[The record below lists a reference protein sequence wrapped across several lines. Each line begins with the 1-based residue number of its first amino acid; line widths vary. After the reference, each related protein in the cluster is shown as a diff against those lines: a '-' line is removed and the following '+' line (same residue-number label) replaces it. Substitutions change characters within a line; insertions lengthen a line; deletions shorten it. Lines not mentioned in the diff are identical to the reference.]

1 MKRGEYILF
10 ISSNFL
16 YFFTFWMVIAYLPL
30 LFHAYGFTDTQ
41 IGFVIGL
48 NSLSSII
55 LVFPLGIFSD
65 YSSPKKIVVFGAI
78 CYSAYFLLLTVV
90 KDFYF
95 ICAVV
100 FLGGLGAAS
109 ISIILI
115 SLYLKLIGENDRGK
129 KVSVMHLGCYLGF
142 GAGPLAGGY
151 LYEIVGPVT
160 MFNYAFVLSVVL
172 LLLTFFLRDYPPV
185 VFSFKD
191 YKKDMKDPKALFLIA
206 AVFMLGTHFGV
217 EQSSF
222 SLFMKN
228 NIGLHNTEIGLV
240 FFALGLWMGVL
251 VPFAGKILDRKPG
264 AFLFFALGLFV
275 SSIFQVLTAYTTTF
289 TNLLFIR
296 LIHTFGDML
305 AILEMDVLTSLFF
318 PAKRLGGNSGILFCV
333 RTSAIFL
340 CAYLSGYLNDTGGY
354 GVSFIVNGIMV
365 LLFSLCALLLIR
377 KGYFN
382 TQKT

>member
-129 KVSVMHLGCYLGF
+129 KISVMHVGCYLGF

-251 VPFAGKILDRKPG
+251 VPFAGKILDRRPG

-365 LLFSLCALLLIR
+365 FLFSLCALLLIR
-377 KGYFN
+377 KGCFS
-382 TQKT
+382 

>member
-10 ISSNFL
+10 IFANFL

-30 LFHAYGFTDTQ
+30 LFHTYGFTDTQ

-55 LVFPLGIFSD
+55 LVFPLGVFSD
-65 YSSPKKIVVFGAI
+65 RFSPKKIVIFGAI
-78 CYSAYFLLLTVV
+78 CYSAYFLLLAVV

-151 LYEIVGPVT
+151 LYEIVGPIT
-160 MFNYAFVLSVVL
+160 MFNCAFALSIVL
-172 LLLTFFLRDYPPV
+172 LFVTLFLRDYPPV
-185 VFSFKD
+185 VFSFKG
-191 YKKDMKDPKALFLIA
+191 YRKDLKDPKALFLIA
-206 AVFMLGTHFGV
+206 AVFILGTHFGV

-222 SLFMKN
+222 SLLMKD
-228 NIGLHNTEIGLV
+228 NIGLRNTEIGII
-240 FFALGLWMGVL
+240 FFALGLWMAVL
-251 VPFAGKILDRKPG
+251 VPFAGKVLDRRPK

-275 SSIFQVLTAYTTTF
+275 SSVFQILTAYTTTF
-289 TNLLFIR
+289 TSLLIIR

-305 AILEMDVLTSLFF
+305 AILEMDVLTSLVF

-340 CAYLSGYLNDTGGY
+340 FAYLSGYLNDIGGY

-365 LLFSLCALLLIR
+365 LLFSLWALLLIR
-377 KGYFN
+377 KGYFD
-382 TQKT
+382 TQES

>member
-10 ISSNFL
+10 ISANFL
-16 YFFTFWMVIAYLPL
+16 YFFTFWMVIAYLPV
-30 LFHAYGFTDTQ
+30 LFHTYGFTDTQ

-48 NSLSSII
+48 NSLASII
-55 LVFPLGIFSD
+55 LVFPLGVFSD
-65 YSSPKKIVVFGAI
+65 YFSPKKIVVFGAM
-78 CYSAYFLLLTVV
+78 CYSVYFLLLTVV
-90 KDFYF
+90 KEFYI
-95 ICAVV
+95 ICAAV

-115 SLYLKLIGENDRGK
+115 SLYLKLIGETDRGK
-129 KVSVMHLGCYLGF
+129 KVSVMHVGCYLGF

-151 LYEIVGPVT
+151 LYEIVGPVS
-160 MFNYAFVLSVVL
+160 MFHYAFLLSIVL

-191 YKKDMKDPKALFLIA
+191 YKKDMKNPKALFLIA

-222 SLFMKN
+222 SLFMQN
-228 NIGLHNTEIGLV
+228 NIGLHNTDIGFV
-240 FFALGLWMGVL
+240 FFALGLWMAVF
-251 VPFAGKILDRKPG
+251 VPFAGKVLDKKPG

-289 TNLLFIR
+289 TNLLIIR

-333 RTSAIFL
+333 RTFAIFL
-340 CAYLSGYLNDTGGY
+340 CAYFSGYLNEIGGY
-354 GVSFIVNGIMV
+354 GMSFVVNGIMV

-377 KGYFN
+377 KGCFN

>member
-251 VPFAGKILDRKPG
+251 VPFAGKILDRRPG

-365 LLFSLCALLLIR
+365 FLFSLCALLLIR
-377 KGYFN
+377 KGFFN